1 MSVKFWLKITAIAEK
16 NVTEIIGVTSLSY
29 PVQSLLA
36 ICRKG
41 NWRVH
46 VENHAV
52 YISNTISTL
61 CVALAKAG
69 AVVQAVV
76 KTMGQ
81 VNRRGRFSTPKFPR
95 P

>member
-69 AVVQAVV
+69 ADLGFGKGGCPIHQKGAP
-76 KTMGQ
+76 
-81 VNRRGRFSTPKFPR
+81 RRKAC
-95 P
+95 